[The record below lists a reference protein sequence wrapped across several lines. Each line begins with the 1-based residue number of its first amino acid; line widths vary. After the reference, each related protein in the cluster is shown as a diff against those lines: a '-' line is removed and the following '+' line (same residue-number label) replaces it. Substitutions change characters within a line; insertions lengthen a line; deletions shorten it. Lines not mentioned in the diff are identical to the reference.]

1 MYKPK
6 EYEHYWFITSKGEV
20 CSKAYCG
27 NPSDQARKELGNTFK
42 TEQDA
47 LRFLKLVRQLFKER
61 L

>member
-6 EYEHYWFITSKGEV
+6 EYEHYWFITSMGDV
-20 CSKAYCG
+20 CSKAYCD
-27 NPSDQARKELGNTFK
+27 NPRDRARKKFGNTFK

-47 LRFLKLVRQLFKER
+47 VKFLKLVRQLFKER